1 MDRMMMIHEEYA
13 RLKEQRKEALERLSK
28 WICVY
33 DDMILQKKPY
43 LEALYI
49 KCFGAL
55 EQACYA
61 AYVQAGALRRKIDLV
76 RAYLNRDAEPDL
88 DEIEDVLRAEF
99 EKYEDELKKMEMER
113 QNALALVSSRTL
125 SDEES
130 KKLKQLY
137 RSLAKKLHPDLN
149 PKQTETVKNQ
159 WQRAMDAYRMG
170 DLVKLEILTEL
181 VEADRPRAAD
191 EAEKPEEDALESLRA
206 QLKKTKEQIASCLA
220 AIERLDAEAPF
231 KFAQVLN
238 DPARITA
245 RQRELQEQKAAYDS
259 RIKEHEGV
267 LELLLLE
274 KSKYVH

>member
-88 DEIEDVLRAEF
+88 DEIEDVLRA
-99 EKYEDELKKMEMER
+99 
-113 QNALALVSSRTL
+113 
-125 SDEES
+125 
-130 KKLKQLY
+130 
-137 RSLAKKLHPDLN
+137 
-149 PKQTETVKNQ
+149 
-159 WQRAMDAYRMG
+159 
-170 DLVKLEILTEL
+170 
-181 VEADRPRAAD
+181 
-191 EAEKPEEDALESLRA
+191 
-206 QLKKTKEQIASCLA
+206 
-220 AIERLDAEAPF
+220 
-231 KFAQVLN
+231 
-238 DPARITA
+238 
-245 RQRELQEQKAAYDS
+245 
-259 RIKEHEGV
+259 
-267 LELLLLE
+267 
-274 KSKYVH
+274 

>member
-61 AYVQAGALRRKIDLV
+61 AYVQEGALRRKIDLV

-125 SDEES
+125 SEEES

-149 PKQTETVKNQ
+149 PKQTEKVKNQ

-170 DLVKLEILTEL
+170 LG
-181 VEADRPRAAD
+181 EA
-191 EAEKPEEDALESLRA
+191 
-206 QLKKTKEQIASCLA
+206 
-220 AIERLDAEAPF
+220 
-231 KFAQVLN
+231 
-238 DPARITA
+238 
-245 RQRELQEQKAAYDS
+245 
-259 RIKEHEGV
+259 
-267 LELLLLE
+267 
-274 KSKYVH
+274 